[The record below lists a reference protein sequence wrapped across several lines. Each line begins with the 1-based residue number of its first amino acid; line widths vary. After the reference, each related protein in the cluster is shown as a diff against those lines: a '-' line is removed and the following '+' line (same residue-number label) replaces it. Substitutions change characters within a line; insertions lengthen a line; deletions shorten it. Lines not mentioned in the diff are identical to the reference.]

1 VLAKNLLTERFAFY
15 ELDGFYSANPAGSQR
30 EAADAAEGVNHPQG
44 HCSSG
49 RDQACSH
56 TSSCQVSGVS
66 RMRSGSTMAH
76 IASRRTTLGQR
87 RDWHIYGRQGSI
99 PA

>member
-44 HCSSG
+44 HCWLSRGEGWSILA
-49 RDQACSH
+49 DLVLMQPH
-56 TSSCQVSGVS
+56 QQLPGV
-66 RMRSGSTMAH
+66 
-76 IASRRTTLGQR
+76 
-87 RDWHIYGRQGSI
+87 WRQSDAI
-99 PA
+99 R